1 MNQFYKR
8 ALDAVAKEAIGA
20 AGRYAGNYLLDS
32 LTKEGQDKPDTPIV
46 SETADGKV
54 NVSYYPDLRMQP
66 GQSEKSFRKG
76 AEDLTPRFTRDKES
90 GSYKDLPEG
99 FGIQTMLGP
108 IVDNPVDA
116 AVFAKNIAPY
126 AGMAVAGTAL
136 HAMFGGKPSSEYKV
150 PVTPRSYVPG
160 GRVVDPG
167 SNQNVLASN
176 VSTANEAYL
185 MNLKQQHAIDLI
197 YAKQQ
202 ARTPGVQDYGS
213 ALGSMSS
220 TGDIP
225 SELAQY
231 QALLQSDLDKGGR
244 PAINEEAKEI
254 ARALYGTGLKAF

>member
-1 MNQFYKR
+1 MNQFYKK
-8 ALDAVAKEAIGA
+8 ALDAVAKEAIGV
-20 AGRYAGNYLLDS
+20 AGRYAGNLLLDS
-32 LTKEGQDKPDTPIV
+32 LTKEGQSGKDTVVFGDDDEPK
-46 SETADGKV
+46 DYG
-54 NVSYYPDLRMQP
+54 DLRMQP
-66 GQSEKSFRKG
+66 GQSDKAFRKG
-76 AEDLTPRFTRDKES
+76 AENLTPRFTRDKES

-108 IVDNPVDA
+108 IVDNPVDT

-136 HAMFGGKPSSEYKV
+136 HALFGGKPSSEYKV

-176 VSTANEAYL
+176 VATANEAYL

-213 ALGSMSS
+213 ALASMSS

>member
-1 MNQFYKR
+1 MNQFYKK

-20 AGRYAGNYLLDS
+20 AGRYAGNLLLDS
-32 LTKEGQDKPDTPIV
+32 LTKEGQDDFVGPRQ
-46 SETADGKV
+46 ETG
-54 NVSYYPDLRMQP
+54 MQP
-66 GQSEKSFRKG
+66 GQSERSFRKG
-76 AEDLTPRFTRDKES
+76 AEDLTPRFKRE
-90 GSYKDLPEG
+90 DLPEG
-99 FGIQTMLGP
+99 FGAQTMLGP

-136 HAMFGGKPSSEYKV
+136 HALFGGKPSSEYKV

-225 SELAQY
+225 SELARSQGY
-231 QALLQSDLDKGGR
+231 TNGQRLWH
-244 PAINEEAKEI
+244 P
-254 ARALYGTGLKAF
+254 

>member
-20 AGRYAGNYLLDS
+20 AGRYAGNFLLDS

-46 SETADGKV
+46 SEKADGKV
-54 NVSYYPDLRMQP
+54 NVSVYPDLRMEP
-66 GQSEKSFRKG
+66 GKSERSFRKG
-76 AEDLTPRFTRDKES
+76 AEDLTPRFTRD
-90 GSYKDLPEG
+90 DLPKG
-99 FGIQTMLGP
+99 FGTQTLLGP

>member
-1 MNQFYKR
+1 MNQFYKK
-8 ALDAVAKEAIGA
+8 AFNAIAKEGIELG
-20 AGRYAGNYLLDS
+20 GRYAGNLLLDA
-32 LTKEGQDKPDTPIV
+32 LTKEGQGEDVVVFDKEGNPRDY
-46 SETADGKV
+46 A
-54 NVSYYPDLRMQP
+54 DLRMKPKQTDR
-66 GQSEKSFRKG
+66 SFRKE
-76 AEDLTPRFTRDKES
+76 AEELTPRIKRE
-90 GSYKDLPEG
+90 DLPKG
-99 FGIQTMLGP
+99 YGAQTLLGP
-108 IVDNPVDA
+108 IVDNPTDA
-116 AVFAKNIAPY
+116 AIFTKNVAPFA
-126 AGMAVAGTAL
+126 GLAVAGTAL
-136 HAMFGGKPSSEYKV
+136 GAIFGGKPSSEYKV

-160 GRVVDPG
+160 GGVVDPA

-220 TGDIP
+220 AGEIP

>member
-54 NVSYYPDLRMQP
+54 NVSVYPDLRMEP
-66 GQSEKSFRKG
+66 GKSERSFRKG
-76 AEDLTPRFTRDKES
+76 AEDLTPRFTRD
-90 GSYKDLPEG
+90 DLPKG
-99 FGIQTMLGP
+99 FGAQTMLGP

-167 SNQNVLASN
+167 GNQNVLASN

-213 ALGSMSS
+213 SLGSMSS
-220 TGDIP
+220 TGEIP

>member
-1 MNQFYKR
+1 MNQFYKK
-8 ALDAVAKEAIGA
+8 ALNAIAQEGIQL
-20 AGRYAGNYLLDS
+20 AGRYAGNLLLDS
-32 LTKEGQDKPDTPIV
+32 LTKEGQTEDAVVFDKEGNPR
-46 SETADGKV
+46 EYADV
-54 NVSYYPDLRMQP
+54 RMQP
-66 GQSEKSFRKG
+66 RQSDRAFRKE
-76 AEDLTPRFTRDKES
+76 AEELTPRFTRDRES

-116 AVFAKNIAPY
+116 AVFTKNIAPY

-136 HAMFGGKPSSEYKV
+136 HALFGGKPSSEYKV
-150 PVTPRSYVPG
+150 PVTPKSYVPS
-160 GRVVDPG
+160 GRVSDPG
-167 SNQNVLASN
+167 GNQNVLASN
-176 VSTANEAYL
+176 VATANEAYL

-202 ARTPGVQDYGS
+202 ARTPGVQDYGRSLGSVS
-213 ALGSMSS
+213 AL
-220 TGDIP
+220 DLP
-225 SELAQY
+225 SELDQY

>member
-32 LTKEGQDKPDTPIV
+32 LTKEGQDESGVAFDK
-46 SETADGKV
+46 EGGAAD
-54 NVSYYPDLRMQP
+54 YADLRMQP
-66 GQSEKSFRKG
+66 GQSEKAFRKE
-76 AEDLTPRFTRDKES
+76 AENLRPRFEREDLPK
-90 GSYKDLPEG
+90 GYG
-99 FGIQTMLGP
+99 AQTLLGG
-108 IVDNPVDA
+108 VVENPVDA
-116 AVFAKNIAPY
+116 AIFAKNIAPY
-126 AGMAVAGTAL
+126 AGKAVAGTAL
-136 HAMFGGKPSSEYKV
+136 HAMCGGKPSSEYKV

>member
-1 MNQFYKR
+1 MNQFYKK
-8 ALDAVAKEAIGA
+8 ALQKIAEETVNA

-32 LTKEGQDKPDTPIV
+32 LTKRKQDPQSSIPGL
-46 SETADGKV
+46 GKDEDDI
-54 NVSYYPDLRMQP
+54 SDMRMRP
-66 GQSEKSFRKG
+66 GQSEKEFRKQ
-76 AEDLTPRFTRDKES
+76 AEGLEPKYGREAI
-90 GSYKDLPEG
+90 PEG
-99 FGIQTMLGP
+99 FGARTIFGGA
-108 IVDNPVDA
+108 VENPVDT

-126 AGMAVAGTAL
+126 AGIAVAGTAL
-136 HAMFGGKPSSEYKV
+136 HALFGGKPSSEYKV
-150 PVTPRSYVPG
+150 PVTPSSYVPG

-220 TGDIP
+220 TGEIP

>member
-20 AGRYAGNYLLDS
+20 AGRYAGNLLLDS
-32 LTKEGQDKPDTPIV
+32 LTKEGQDDFVGPRQ
-46 SETADGKV
+46 ETG
-54 NVSYYPDLRMQP
+54 MQP
-66 GQSEKSFRKG
+66 GQSERSFRKG
-76 AEDLTPRFTRDKES
+76 AEDLTPRFKRE
-90 GSYKDLPEG
+90 DLPEG
-99 FGIQTMLGP
+99 FGAQTLLGP
-108 IVDNPVDA
+108 IVDNPVDTA
-116 AVFAKNIAPY
+116 IFAKNIAPY

-136 HAMFGGKPSSEYKV
+136 HALFGGKPSSEYKV

>member
-46 SETADGKV
+46 SEKADGKV
-54 NVSYYPDLRMQP
+54 NVSVYPDLRMEP
-66 GQSEKSFRKG
+66 GKSERSFRKG
-76 AEDLTPRFTRDKES
+76 AEDLTPRFTRD
-90 GSYKDLPEG
+90 DLPKG
-99 FGIQTMLGP
+99 FGTQTLLGP

-126 AGMAVAGTAL
+126 AGLAVAGTAL

>member
-1 MNQFYKR
+1 MNQFYKK

-20 AGRYAGNYLLDS
+20 AGRYAGNYLLNS
-32 LTKEGQDKPDTPIV
+32 LTQEGQDDFVGPRQEQ
-46 SETADGKV
+46 ETD
-54 NVSYYPDLRMQP
+54 MQP
-66 GQSEKSFRKG
+66 GQSEKAFREG
-76 AEDLTPRFTRDKES
+76 AKDLTPRFSRDA
-90 GSYKDLPEG
+90 LPKG
-99 FGIQTMLGP
+99 YGAQTLLGG

-116 AVFAKNIAPY
+116 AVFTKNIAPY

-213 ALGSMSS
+213 SLESMSS
-220 TGDIP
+220 TGEIP

>member
-1 MNQFYKR
+1 MNQFYKK
-8 ALDAVAKEAIGA
+8 ALDAVAKEAIGV
-20 AGRYAGNYLLDS
+20 AGRYAGNLLLDS
-32 LTKEGQDKPDTPIV
+32 LTKEGQGDKDTV
-46 SETADGKV
+46 VFDEEGGATEYG
-54 NVSYYPDLRMQP
+54 DLRMKP
-66 GQSEKSFRKG
+66 GQSEKAFRKG
-76 AEDLTPRFTRDKES
+76 AENLTPRYSRE
-90 GSYKDLPEG
+90 DLPEG
-99 FGIQTMLGP
+99 FGAQTLLGG
-108 IVDNPVDA
+108 IVENPVDT
-116 AVFAKNIAPY
+116 AVFAKNIAPF

-136 HAMFGGKPSSEYKV
+136 HALFGGKPSSEYKV

-176 VSTANEAYL
+176 VATANEAYL
-185 MNLKQQHAIDLI
+185 MKLKQQHAIDLI

-202 ARTPGVQDYGS
+202 ARTPGVQDYGN
-213 ALGSMSS
+213 ALAGMSS